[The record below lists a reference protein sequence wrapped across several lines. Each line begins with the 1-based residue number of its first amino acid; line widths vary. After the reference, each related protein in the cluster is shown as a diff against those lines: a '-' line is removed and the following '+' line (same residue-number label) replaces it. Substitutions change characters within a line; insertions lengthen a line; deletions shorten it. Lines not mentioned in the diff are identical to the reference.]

1 MMSLD
6 APHKL
11 RADHLKRDAYLYVR
25 QSTLRQVLE
34 NTESTQRQYGLQQQA
49 VRLGWPIERV
59 HVIDCDQGQS
69 GSTAIDR
76 EGFQRLVTEV
86 SLGHAGIVLGLEVSR
101 LARNSTDWH
110 RLLEI
115 CALTDTLIL
124 DEDGLYDPRHFNDR
138 LLLGMKGTLSEAEL
152 HVLHARLQGGILNK
166 ARRGELRKT
175 LPTGLEYDD
184 QSKIILDPDRQIQ
197 RTLFTFFRTF
207 ERLGS
212 ALETVKF
219 FRKKKLLFP
228 RRQRPG
234 MRLIWAP
241 LTHSLALDI
250 LHNPRY
256 AGCYVHGQART
267 RRTPDG
273 KLKVKRLPIEE
284 WDVVL
289 PGAHAGYITWEQFQS
304 NQRTLRKNSKA
315 LGAERHHPPREGPAL
330 LQGLVVC
337 GVCGQRMGVRYH
349 AWKGN
354 LKPDYLCQRDHIQ
367 NGKPLCQQIPGSTI
381 DHAIGE
387 LLLQMVQPLTL
398 EVSLAVQQELQSRID
413 EADQLRKQQ
422 VERARYEA
430 DRARERF
437 MKVDPNNRLVADTLE
452 AEWNEKLRALQEAQ
466 EQYEHQRQADRQLLD
481 EQSQALIRSLATN
494 FPKLWNDPQT
504 SHRDRKRMVQLLI
517 EDVTLIRREQITLH
531 IRFKGGATRTQTLP
545 LPQLAY
551 KTWQTEPQTVAVID
565 DLMNDHTPKEIAD
578 ILNDKGIRSGKGGT
592 FDATT
597 IAKVRQSYHLQ
608 SRWDRLRKRGML
620 TDKEL
625 AKHLG
630 VAIQTV
636 RRWRAHGLLR
646 AHAFN
651 DRHGYL
657 YEPVKDNKPT
667 KWGGVKL
674 TDPRRAAHLGT
685 QESKEV

>member
-1 MMSLD
+1 MSL
-6 APHKL
+6 AASQKL
-11 RADHLKRDAYLYVR
+11 TADHLKRDAYLYIR

-69 GSTAIDR
+69 GASAADR

-115 CALTDTLIL
+115 CALTGTLIL

-184 QSKIILDPDRQIQ
+184 QGKVILDPDRQIQ

-241 LTHSLALDI
+241 LTHSLALDV

-273 KLKVKRLPIEE
+273 KLKVKRLSIEE

-289 PGAHAGYITWEQFQS
+289 PGAHAGYITWEQYQS

-315 LGAERHHPPREGPAL
+315 LGAERRQPPREGPAL

-354 LKPDYLCQRDHIQ
+354 LKPDYLCQRDSIQ
-367 NGKPLCQQIPGSTI
+367 NGKPLCQNIPGSTI

-398 EVSLAVQQELQSRID
+398 EVSLAVQQELRTRID

-430 DRARERF
+430 DRARTRF

-466 EQYEHQRQADRQLLD
+466 QQYEHQRQADRQLLD
-481 EQSQALIRSLATN
+481 DQSQALIRSLVTN
-494 FPKLWNDPQT
+494 FPKLWNDPHT

-531 IRFKGGATRTQTLP
+531 IRFKGGATRTETLP
-545 LPQLAY
+545 PPQPAY
-551 KTWQTEPQTVAVID
+551 KTWQTEPQIVARID
-565 DLMNDHTPKEIAD
+565 NLMNEHTPKEIAA
-578 ILNDKGIRSGKGGT
+578 ILNGQGVRSGKGGT
-592 FDATT
+592 FTQMT
-597 IAKVRQSYHLQ
+597 IAKVRQSYHLE

-620 TDKEL
+620 TDKEM
-625 AKHLG
+625 AKHLR
-630 VAIQTV
+630 VAIKTV
-636 RRWRAHGLLR
+636 RRWRVHGLLR
-646 AHAFN
+646 AHAYN
-651 DRHGYL
+651 DRNGYL
-657 YEPVKDNKPT
+657 YEPVQDKKPR
-667 KWGGVKL
+667 KWLGVKL
-674 TDPRRAAHLGT
+674 SDPRRSGQLGA
-685 QESKEV
+685 QERKEV

>member
-1 MMSLD
+1 MNFD
-6 APHKL
+6 AAHKVT
-11 RADHLKRDAYLYVR
+11 ANHLNRDAYLYIR
-25 QSTLRQVLE
+25 QSTLRQVIE

-59 HVIDCDQGQS
+59 HIIDCDQGQS
-69 GSTAIDR
+69 GSSADR

-152 HVLHARLQGGILNK
+152 HVLHARLQGGIRNK
-166 ARRGELRKT
+166 ARRGELRKI

-184 QSKIILDPDRQIQ
+184 QGKVILDPDRQIQ

-241 LTHSLALDI
+241 LTHGLALDV

-267 RRTPDG
+267 RKTPDG
-273 KLKVKRLPIEE
+273 KLKTKRLAMEE

-289 PGAHAGYITWEQFQS
+289 PGAHAGYISWEQYQS
-304 NQRTLRKNSKA
+304 NRRTLRKNSKA
-315 LGAERHHPPREGPAL
+315 LGAERRHPPREGPAL
-330 LQGLVVC
+330 LQGLAVC
-337 GVCGQRMGVRYH
+337 GLCGKRLGVRYH

-354 LKPDYLCQRDHIQ
+354 LKPEYHCQRDGLQ
-367 NGKPLCQQIPGSTI
+367 KGEPLCQIIPGAPI
-381 DHAIGE
+381 DRAIGE
-387 LLLQMVQPLTL
+387 LLLQMLQPMTL
-398 EVSLAVQQELQSRID
+398 EVSLAVQHELQSRLD

-430 DRARERF
+430 ERARERF

-452 AEWNEKLRALQEAQ
+452 AEWNEKLRSLQDAQ

-481 EQSQALIRSLATN
+481 DKSQALIRSLATD

-504 SHRDRKRMVQLLI
+504 AHRDRKRMVQLLI

-531 IRFKGGATRTQTLP
+531 IRFKGGATRTETLP
-545 LPQLAY
+545 APQPAY
-551 KTWQTEPQTVAVID
+551 KSWQTDPEIVARID
-565 DLMNDHTPKEIAD
+565 NLMNDHTPKEIAA
-578 ILNDKGIRSGKGGT
+578 ILNGQGIRSGKGGV
-592 FDATT
+592 FSGTT
-597 IAKVRQSYHLQ
+597 ITNIRQSYNLE

-620 TDKEL
+620 TDIEM
-625 AKHLG
+625 AKHLR
-630 VAIQTV
+630 VTVQTI
-636 RRWRAHGLLR
+636 RRWRVHGLLR
-646 AHAFN
+646 AHAYN
-651 DRHGYL
+651 DRDGYL
-657 YEPVKDNKPT
+657 YEPVTANKPT
-667 KWGGVKL
+667 KWLGVKL
-674 TDPRRAAHLGT
+674 SDPRRSGHLDA
-685 QESKEV
+685 QERKEV

>member
-1 MMSLD
+1 MNFD
-6 APHKL
+6 AAHKVT
-11 RADHLKRDAYLYVR
+11 ANHLNRDAYLYIR
-25 QSTLRQVLE
+25 QSTLRQVIE

-59 HVIDCDQGQS
+59 HIIDCDQGQS
-69 GSTAIDR
+69 GSSADR

-152 HVLHARLQGGILNK
+152 HVLHARLQGGIRNK
-166 ARRGELRKT
+166 ARRGELRKI

-184 QSKIILDPDRQIQ
+184 QGKV
-197 RTLFTFFRTF
+197 FTFFRTF

-241 LTHSLALDI
+241 LTHGLALDV

-267 RRTPDG
+267 RKTPDG
-273 KLKVKRLPIEE
+273 KLKTKRLAMEE

-289 PGAHAGYITWEQFQS
+289 PGAHAGYISWEQYQS
-304 NQRTLRKNSKA
+304 NRRTLRKNSKA
-315 LGAERHHPPREGPAL
+315 LGAERRHPPREGPAL
-330 LQGLVVC
+330 LQGLAVC
-337 GVCGQRMGVRYH
+337 GLCGKRLGVRYH

-354 LKPDYLCQRDHIQ
+354 LKPEYHCQRDGLQ
-367 NGKPLCQQIPGSTI
+367 KGEPLCQIIPGAPI
-381 DHAIGE
+381 DRAIGE
-387 LLLQMVQPLTL
+387 LLLQMLQPMTL
-398 EVSLAVQQELQSRID
+398 EVSLAVQHELQSRLD

-430 DRARERF
+430 ERARERF

-452 AEWNEKLRALQEAQ
+452 AEWNEKLRSLQDAQ

-481 EQSQALIRSLATN
+481 DKSQALIRSLATD

-504 SHRDRKRMVQLLI
+504 AHRDRKRMVQLLI

-531 IRFKGGATRTQTLP
+531 IRFKGGATRTETLP
-545 LPQLAY
+545 APQPAY
-551 KTWQTEPQTVAVID
+551 KSWQTDPEIVARID
-565 DLMNDHTPKEIAD
+565 NLMNDHTPKEIAA
-578 ILNDKGIRSGKGGT
+578 ILNGQGIRSGKGGV
-592 FDATT
+592 FSGTT
-597 IAKVRQSYHLQ
+597 ITNIRQSYNLE

-620 TDKEL
+620 TDIEM
-625 AKHLG
+625 AKHLR
-630 VAIQTV
+630 VTVQTI
-636 RRWRAHGLLR
+636 RRWRVHGLLR
-646 AHAFN
+646 AHAYN
-651 DRHGYL
+651 DRDGYL
-657 YEPVKDNKPT
+657 YEPVTDNKPT
-667 KWGGVKL
+667 KWLGVKL
-674 TDPRRAAHLGT
+674 SDPRRSGHLDA
-685 QESKEV
+685 QERKEV